1 MREEAYLE
9 SVLEVLHEKIAG
21 IDAKMAGNEK
31 DIESMHQ
38 YFWEN
43 YNEFDEYGYEL
54 FDNTNAVKARLKEQG
69 DYVRE
74 RCRYEKMLYSPYFGR
89 VDFCYEGEDTPEQY

>member
-54 FDNTNAVKARLKEQG
+54 FDNTNAVNKEL
-69 DYVRE
+69 
-74 RCRYEKMLYSPYFGR
+74 MP
-89 VDFCYEGEDTPEQY
+89 

>member
-38 YFWEN
+38 YFWKTIMS
-43 YNEFDEYGYEL
+43 L
-54 FDNTNAVKARLKEQG
+54 TS
-69 DYVRE
+69 
-74 RCRYEKMLYSPYFGR
+74 M
-89 VDFCYEGEDTPEQY
+89 DTSFLTIPMR